1 MESQVQSHMQSGMH
15 SQMQDTT
22 ASQLPA
28 REPKP
33 AHRKNE
39 SIYDKWLLI
48 RFCICFVL
56 LW

>member
-1 MESQVQSHMQSGMH
+1 MESQVQSHMH
-15 SQMQDTT
+15 SQIQETT